1 MLLLPSRY
9 EGFGF
14 TALEAMTRGCPV
26 FASDVPAVRE
36 ISGDGAMLLPL
47 DGAAWAAA
55 MRRVLGDDR
64 LREEL
69 RRRGRRDRSS
79 LLVDLHRP
87 CRLRTVPA
95 VRRIPC
101 LMPIL
106 LVNSHGADPA
116 YGGAE
121 RYVRDL
127 AGGMERRGHDITV
140 LSAFPARGDADV
152 ATRVLHRTD
161 WRDARLRRV
170 RNHVGDLVSAPW
182 QRLDAV
188 LDSERPD
195 LLHTSNLPGIGSGI
209 WECARRREIPV
220 VHTLHDYHL
229 LCPRTSLTRRDGS
242 PCRPSPLLCGLRTR
256 RLSRWAGAVGHLI
269 AGSDHLL
276 RVMNGLFPAA
286 DPHVVRLPLA
296 PVPGAGVARRRPLRE
311 RWATSERSRRP
322 RGSSSCSRHAAARGG
337 GARAAIGRRRP
348 LREVVAASGV
358 DYLGRVDGTAKG
370 EFLSSCDIGVVPSL
384 WDEPSGPPYVVCEW
398 LAAGRPVL
406 VTRRPALL
414 EAASR
419 HGGIVPFEES
429 TRRAERRH
437 VPRRRDQEW
446 ARLIASLPAV
456 EGDAD
461 VDRWLQDH
469 ERIFELALDGRRSA
483 A

>member
-1 MLLLPSRY
+1 
-9 EGFGF
+9 
-14 TALEAMTRGCPV
+14 
-26 FASDVPAVRE
+26 
-36 ISGDGAMLLPL
+36 
-47 DGAAWAAA
+47 
-55 MRRVLGDDR
+55 MR
-64 LREEL
+64 
-69 RRRGRRDRSS
+69 
-79 LLVDLHRP
+79 
-87 CRLRTVPA
+87 
-95 VRRIPC
+95 
-101 LMPIL
+101 IL
-106 LVNSHGADPA
+106 LVNSHGADPG

-127 AGGMERRGHDITV
+127 AGGLERRGHDVTV
-140 LSAFPARGDADV
+140 LSAFPARGDAGV
-152 ATRVLHRTD
+152 TSRVLHRTD

-188 LDSERPD
+188 LGEERPD
-195 LLHTSNLPGIGSGI
+195 VLHTSNLPGIGSGV

-242 PCRPSPLLCGLRTR
+242 PCRPSPRLCGLRTR

-296 PVPGAGVARRRPLRE
+296 PVPGAGEAPPASVPRTIGYIGALTATKGVELLLEARGSLAEAGLGLRLAGDGPLRE
-311 RWATSERSRRP
+311 A
-322 RGSSSCSRHAAARGG
+322 
-337 GARAAIGRRRP
+337 
-348 LREVVAASGV
+348 VAASGV
-358 DYLGRVDGTAKG
+358 DYAGRVDGTAKG
-370 EFLSSCDIGVVPSL
+370 EFLASCDIGVVPSL
-384 WDEPSGPPYVVCEW
+384 WNEPSGPPYVVCEW

-429 TRRAERRH
+429 TAGLSGAMSR
-437 VPRRRDQEW
+437 VSQEW
-446 ARLIASLPAV
+446 ARLVASLPAV
-456 EGDAD
+456 KGDAD

-469 ERIFELALDGRRSA
+469 ERIFELALDGGRSA
-483 A
+483 T